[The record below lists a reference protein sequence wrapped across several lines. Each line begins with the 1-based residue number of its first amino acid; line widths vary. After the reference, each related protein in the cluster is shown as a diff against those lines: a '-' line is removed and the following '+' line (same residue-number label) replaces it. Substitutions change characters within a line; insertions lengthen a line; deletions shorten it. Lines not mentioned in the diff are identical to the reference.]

1 MNSDP
6 YQIELFRAREGPL
19 NRRRPP
25 ITATRMAYMYKPPD
39 VVAFWRVI
47 RKLRW
52 TVLMAFGVLF
62 GVVFVG
68 TMKQKPVYR
77 SKVLIEI
84 DKENPGLVTPQE
96 VLQVDEVTD

>member
-25 ITATRMAYMYKPPD
+25 ITATRMADMEKPPD

-47 RKLRW
+47 RKRRW

-62 GVVFVG
+62 WRRFRRNHEAEAGLPLQG
-68 TMKQKPVYR
+68 
-77 SKVLIEI
+77 I
-84 DKENPGLVTPQE
+84 DRN
-96 VLQVDEVTD
+96 